1 MDACIFN
8 IQHYAVNDGPG
19 IRTTVFF
26 KGCPLNCIWCHNPES
41 ISKEIEQYEAT
52 ETLDNNTFRVMKKFG
67 YRLPVKELMKEV
79 RKDKT
84 FYQESSGGVT
94 FSGGEPL
101 LQHEALL
108 EICNLCKDENI
119 NIVLDTS
126 GMANNDIFA
135 EIISKT
141 NLVLFDIKLID
152 NHLHKKYTGFDNK
165 QILQN
170 LQYIDKSGQ
179 PYHARIPLIPG
190 ITDTS
195 RNLEDIFD
203 VIKKLSNVKQV
214 DLLPYHDISKSKYN
228 KLKYKNALQGLKKQ
242 DDKTLNSI
250 RSYFQTTG
258 LPAKIGG

>member
-41 ISKEIEQYEAT
+41 ISPGIEQYETT
-52 ETLDNNTFRVMKKFG
+52 ETLEDNTFRVMKNVG
-67 YRLPVKELMKEV
+67 YRLPVKELLKELL
-79 RKDKT
+79 KDKT
-84 FYQESSGGVT
+84 FYEESGGGVT

-101 LQHEALL
+101 LQHEALF
-108 EICNLCKDENI
+108 EMCGLCKENDLHM
-119 NIVLDTS
+119 VLDTS
-126 GMANNDIFA
+126 GMADKNVFLKS
-135 EIISKT
+135 ISKT
-141 NLVLFDIKLID
+141 DLVLFDIKIID
-152 NHLHKKYTGFDNK
+152 LHLHKKYTGIGNK

-170 LQYIDKSGQ
+170 LQHLDESGQ

-203 VIKKLSNVKQV
+203 VIKKLSNIKQV
-214 DLLPYHDISKSKYN
+214 DLLPYHDISRSKYARM
-228 KLKYKNALQGLKKQ
+228 KYKNALCGLKKQ
-242 DDKTLNSI
+242 DNKMLNNI

-258 LPAKIGG
+258 LPVKMGG